1 MAGVPSSTTP
11 CLSCIPIV
19 RVCYIVDAL
28 DYPLQS
34 IRNSVLLSLE
44 SNAMQH
50 IPVVWEYGPHSFV
63 NALKTTYFSSSNRS
77 AHRIVYS
84 KRGTTGIAGQM
95 KGVCDTF
102 LLALLHN
109 YSFYCFLYVSDSFL
123 VVPNQLSEDYLQFPF
138 PGMAIHSLNDSALQ
152 LIDQGS
158 KPYAGIDYEGSL
170 PSNQSFLLLS
180 NHVFA
185 HKLLRFKSNQET
197 LRRLGISPE
206 MAFTHP
212 SNHQHVW
219 YNLCIPNMFR
229 PSPLLNDLLKPFLQ
243 LFASHFMIGI
253 HIRVGGE
260 QLKWHDR
267 TSFMTERGVA
277 RAIALLSNRIRQKKE
292 RVRAFVASDSEAIL
306 NRFKSLF
313 PGRVISV
320 SSFPLRHVGMNASR
334 EGIARCLL
342 DLFLLSRCD
351 ELVLTKDSH
360 FSMTAAHLASRRIPV
375 SMLH

>member
-1 MAGVPSSTTP
+1 M
-11 CLSCIPIV
+11 
-19 RVCYIVDAL
+19 
-28 DYPLQS
+28 LQ
-34 IRNSVLLSLE
+34 
-44 SNAMQH
+44 

-63 NALKTTYFSSSNRS
+63 NALKTTYFSSSYRS

-152 LIDQGS
+152 LIDQDS
-158 KPYAGIDYEGSL
+158 KPYTGIDYEGSL

-229 PSPLLNDLLKPFLQ
+229 PSPLLNDLLKPYLQ

-360 FSMTAAHLASRRIPV
+360 FSITAAHLASRRIPV
-375 SMLH
+375 SILH